1 MGRHFLL
8 LFISSYISSPAN
20 KIKEKSSQSGEWGR
34 RHHTSSVSTCLLVW
48 RKRGS
53 TDVWGAREM
62 NVGEEW
68 SRLTALVQ
76 LPSFLFHFIVK
87 EKNENTEKG
96 NYLLS
101 RQILGNVY
109 SMIFF
114 FTFFLK
120 NWIHDATCIQ
130 IKFFG
135 WRCLCII
142 NTHTP
147 KQLCTIISVKI
158 GLNGCQWTIK
168 SILVDQACNLN

>member
-53 TDVWGAREM
+53 TDAWGAREM
-62 NVGEEW
+62 NVGEER
-68 SRLTALVQ
+68 SSLTALVQ

-135 WRCLCII
+135 WRRLCII

-147 KQLCTIISVKI
+147 KQLCTIIRVLKL
-158 GLNGCQWTIK
+158 G
-168 SILVDQACNLN
+168 